1 MRKPKANSI
10 TLRQSMV
17 VLTSM
22 VRKNVKTQYRR
33 SVLGIL
39 WTVLNPLL
47 TMLVLTFVF
56 SRVFERTNNYMD
68 YPVYVMAGNVVFGF
82 MRAATATALVSLVQS
97 RDLILK
103 TRVPSWVFPISNV
116 LSALVNFGFS
126 LVALVAVMLVR
137 LSHGVRFHWQMLLI
151 VAPWLPSILFFCLGL
166 GLMLS
171 VIYVRFRD
179 IKHFYNVFL
188 LLWMYGT
195 PIFYSLEDLKLGA
208 TVQRLMLCNPMYH
221 YLSYF
226 RMLLMGQVP
235 SWQTHLICY
244 GFGLGFLAVGVLLY
258 AWQRKKI
265 VQHF

>member
-1 MRKPKANSI
+1 MRRQRANSI

-22 VRKNVKTQYRR
+22 VRKNIKTQYRR

-47 TMLVLTFVF
+47 TMLVLAFVF
-56 SRVFERTNNYMD
+56 SRVFQRSNAFLD
-68 YPVYVMAGNVVFGF
+68 YPVYIMSGNVVFNF
-82 MRAATATALVSLVQS
+82 MRAATTTALVSLVQS
-97 RDLILK
+97 RDLLLK
-103 TRVPSWVFPISNV
+103 TRVPAWVFPTSNV
-116 LSALVNFGFS
+116 LAALVNFGFS

-137 LSHGVRFHWQMLLI
+137 LPHGVQFHWHMLLI
-151 VAPWLPSILFFCLGL
+151 VVPWLPAILFFCLGM

-171 VIYVRFRD
+171 VVYVRFRD

-195 PIFYSLEDLKLGA
+195 PIFYSLDDLDLGNSLR
-208 TVQRLMLCNPMYH
+208 TIMQCNPMYH
-221 YLSYF
+221 YLTYF
-226 RMLLMGQVP
+226 RSLLVGEVP
-235 SWQTHLICY
+235 SWQSHLICY
-244 GFGLGFLAVGVLLY
+244 GFGLGFLLVGVLLY